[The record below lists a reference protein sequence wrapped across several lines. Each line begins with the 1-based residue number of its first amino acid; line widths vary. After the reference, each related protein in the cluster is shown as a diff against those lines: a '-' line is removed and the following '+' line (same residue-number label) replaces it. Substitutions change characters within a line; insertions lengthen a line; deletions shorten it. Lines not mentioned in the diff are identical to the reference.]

1 MEITKLNDV
10 KSGIKDVFLQYFI
23 DFKNKA
29 PKEFVEYGGYS
40 TGVPNGMASSLE
52 SCLALYDYIEDK
64 NSTVLNAGAG
74 ASSAVLRALLPNVTC
89 TDPDK
94 DYLDVV
100 KNIVGGDNYIYNLGY
115 CDYSDYVYWDYG
127 NWQRRPLL
135 DVGLHLAKKAMYV
148 DDCHDPDVLS
158 YVKYLVNL
166 HGYRLVPTN
175 SMDSIGRFGYIID
188 KMGKR

>member
-1 MEITKLNDV
+1 MTQTTEDSKVD
-10 KSGIKDVFLQYFI
+10 IKQVFLQYFI
-23 DFKNKA
+23 DFRDKA
-29 PKEFVEYGGYS
+29 PAHFVNYAGYH
-40 TGVPNGMASSLE
+40 TGLPNAMASSLE
-52 SCLALYDYIEDK
+52 SCLALYNYMDDK
-64 NSTVLNAGAG
+64 NATLLNAGAG
-74 ASSAVLRALLPNVTC
+74 ASSAVFRALLKNVTC

-94 DYLDVV
+94 EYLDVV
-100 KNIVGGDNYIYNLGY
+100 KNIVGGENYIPNLGY
-115 CDYSDYVYWDYG
+115 CDYADYVYWDYG

-166 HGYRLVPTN
+166 HGYKLVPTN
-175 SMDSIGRFGYIID
+175 SIDEIGRFGYIID